1 MIPCPARR
9 APIPWASASGLPV
22 VQQREPPSAPWA
34 DRSVWV
40 GAAAVRSRA
49 DWRKGVAEVIDPT
62 AEDEHW
68 AAHYSGTSYVKPGA
82 DYKTHQPAY
91 RYGWE
96 SFQRYPGRSFD
107 AVEPATRTA
116 TEGSPCSGPPE
127 KPGRHAHPV

>member
-1 MIPCPARR
+1 V
-9 APIPWASASGLPV
+9 GV
-22 VQQREPPSAPWA
+22 G
-34 DRSVWV
+34 V
-40 GAAAVRSRA
+40 GAAGGAAVGAAIGAVGGPVGVAVGAAVVRSRA

-127 KPGRHAHPV
+127 KPAPRPPGVVDSSA